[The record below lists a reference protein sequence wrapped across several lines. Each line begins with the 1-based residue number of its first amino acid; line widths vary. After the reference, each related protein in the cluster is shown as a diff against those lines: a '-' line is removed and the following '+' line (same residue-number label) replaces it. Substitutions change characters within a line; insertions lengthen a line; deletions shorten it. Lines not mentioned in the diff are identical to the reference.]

1 MIPGKN
7 GEGFLSFKG
16 FKWMIAYQGR
26 TEGFSMRVSN
36 GLSLG
41 RT

>member
-26 TEGFSMRVSN
+26 TEGFPMRVSN